1 MKCPKCQAEGPTGAV
16 YCVGCGY
23 SRAMVGRGSWR
34 WLISF
39 AALTVGW
46 LVAMFSLAPLLIT
59 HPADLANLGLS
70 ALTLLLGLVI
80 LPRPCS
86 HPDGEGRNFCP
97 DCGAAGSQ
105 AGNPFRLAL
114 VLFGSAAVSV
124 ALFLCH
130 WMASGALAL
139 EP

>member
-1 MKCPKCQAEGPTGAV
+1 
-16 YCVGCGY
+16 
-23 SRAMVGRGSWR
+23 MVGRGSWR